1 MLALPVE
8 EAEAVAVTII
18 GVPLE
23 LEVTTEALPGVEV
36 ELVDVVD
43 GVESVDELLEL
54 DDNTDGDD
62 EVVEDTEEGCG
73 GSRALVTPPMIDL
86 ETRPPTRPCLLA
98 KSP

>member
-54 DDNTDGDD
+54 DDNTDGDG
-62 EVVEDTEEGCG
+62 EVVEDTEELEG
-73 GSRALVTPPMIDL
+73 GLVRDTD
-86 ETRPPTRPCLLA
+86 R
-98 KSP
+98 

>member
-36 ELVDVVD
+36 ELVDVVN

-54 DDNTDGDD
+54 DLRRT
-62 EVVEDTEEGCG
+62 
-73 GSRALVTPPMIDL
+73 
-86 ETRPPTRPCLLA
+86 
-98 KSP
+98 

>member
-1 MLALPVE
+1 MTTPTTPTTRKTPVSSVLFCKKDLGTSVPMLALPVE

-54 DDNTDGDD
+54 DLRRT
-62 EVVEDTEEGCG
+62 
-73 GSRALVTPPMIDL
+73 
-86 ETRPPTRPCLLA
+86 
-98 KSP
+98 